1 MGEWKSVKDALPQP
15 NTSVLVYI
23 PEHDG
28 VHEGCMIKDGLWSV
42 YSGHGVITHWMPM
55 PEPPKDGSKD

>member
-42 YSGHGVITHWMPM
+42 YSGHGVITH
-55 PEPPKDGSKD
+55 